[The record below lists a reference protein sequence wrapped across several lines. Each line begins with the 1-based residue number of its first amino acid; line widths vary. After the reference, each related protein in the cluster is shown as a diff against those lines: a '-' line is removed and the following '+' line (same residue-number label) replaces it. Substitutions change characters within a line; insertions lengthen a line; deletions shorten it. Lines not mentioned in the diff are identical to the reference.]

1 VRLLIETELN
11 HDDARYL
18 NAYFRGV
25 LYGDALQITIDSGY
39 ESMSRLHVEN
49 GAGFDSYPLHAVKK
63 HGYEAIIR
71 FLVKKGAEFNANDG
85 GTHFRQQ

>member
-1 VRLLIETELN
+1 MKLLIETELN

-18 NAYFRGV
+18 NADFRGV
-25 LYGDALQITIDSGY
+25 LYGDTLQITIDSGY

-49 GAGFDSYPLHAVKK
+49 GDGFNSYPLHAAKR

-71 FLVKKGAEFNANDG
+71 YLVKKGADFNANDG
-85 GTHFRQQ
+85 DTHFR